1 MKKKWFVRFIPM
13 LVCFMGVFSQ
23 RAEASTGVY
32 VPDPVTG
39 FVANVRDAAYGAVAD
54 GVSDDTAAIQRAID
68 AVSAAGGGIVD
79 IPAGNYMINTLHQT
93 GHSYERA
100 GLVLKSNIIVRMA
113 NGAVLRAIPN
123 GERSYQIFSI
133 THVDNVHIMGGKLI
147 GDRDTH
153 IGNLGQTGYGVRIT
167 DATNVVIEDLYA
179 GEFWGD
185 GVFLGEDS
193 RNITLYRVICD
204 HNRRQG
210 MSIVGGHNVKILES
224 EFKRSDGTPPKSGID
239 IEPEGDHP
247 IVSGVE
253 IRNCLFEGSSTG
265 FVVSNQY
272 SNSVA
277 ENIIFADN
285 IVRGNK
291 TAINLVG
298 IQSGEVTGN
307 TIYHDQSITEND
319 THWGIRLRND
329 GRHPTRN
336 VIVRGNTIYGGN
348 VVDTT
353 GESSNV
359 IQNNTFK
366 AAVYIRGIAHAGQT
380 LKAKVYDGDY
390 GDLHVHNVVW
400 VPATAISSYQWY
412 ADGTAIAGATQSSY
426 IPTAADTGKEI
437 TVRVQYTDKAGNA
450 EDATSPPT
458 LPVNYANHAPTD
470 ITLNPLFIYSD
481 EYLAEV
487 GLLNTTDPDAGDVHT
502 YTVDDERFEIVY
514 DNLLRLKGDN
524 YIPFGSATNITLNV
538 TATDV
543 LGASYTKAFTV
554 EVTRP
559 KNQPPKKIT
568 IDNNI
573 LIAGRPGE
581 IVGKLTTLDLNV
593 GDTHTYN
600 VSDSR
605 FEVNSEGKLKLKD
618 GVSVDASLESSIS
631 LNVQAID
638 SGARA
643 YTEKFTLQV
652 QAGSSTGGA
661 GSAGAGN
668 TGGGNT
674 GAGNAGGGNTGAGN
688 AGAGNIGAGNAGAGN
703 AGGGNIGAGNA
714 GAGNTG
720 VGNAG
725 AGNAGGGNI
734 GAGNVG
740 AGNAGSGNTGI
751 ATPSGARQS
760 DIVTPSTSDQDSR
773 NSRRSGR
780 SSGRSGGSGSGE
792 SSNRNKSKKLRSS
805 NASSGSYSYVQT
817 NEKRYDRGSW
827 KQVGNIWQLDVDGTQ
842 AKSAWAFL
850 SDKWYLFNE
859 KGDMVTGWA
868 NVDDKWYFMDSSG
881 AMREGW
887 LEDGSGEWYYMNPIS
902 DGTRGAMRTGWHQI
916 DRKWYYFNT
925 ASDGAQGK
933 MLKNQRTPDGY
944 LLKADGIWDESA
956 AKQ

>member
-23 RAEASTGVY
+23 RVEASTGVY

-54 GVSDDTAAIQRAID
+54 GVSDDTVAIQRAID

-93 GHSYERA
+93 GYSYERA

-524 YIPFGSATNITLNV
+524 YIPFGSVANITLNV

-652 QAGSSTGGA
+652 QAGSSTGG
-661 GSAGAGN
+661 SGN
-668 TGGGNT
+668 V
-674 GAGNAGGGNTGAGN
+674 
-688 AGAGNIGAGNAGAGN
+688 
-703 AGGGNIGAGNA
+703 

-725 AGNAGGGNI
+725 GGST
-734 GAGNVG
+734 GAGN
-740 AGNAGSGNTGI
+740 NGI

-760 DIVTPSTSDQDSR
+760 DIVTPSTSDQDSG
-773 NSRRSGR
+773 NSRRSKR
-780 SSGRSGGSGSGE
+780 SSGRSGGSDSGE

-805 NASSGSYSYVQT
+805 NASSVSYSYVQT
-817 NEKRYDRGSW
+817 NGKRYDRGSW

-842 AKSAWAFL
+842 VKSAWAFL

-881 AMREGW
+881 AMCDGW
-887 LEDGSGEWYYMNPIS
+887 LEDGNGEWYYMNPIS

-925 ASDGAQGK
+925 VSDGAQGR

-944 LLKADGIWDESA
+944 LLKSDGIWDESA

>member
-1 MKKKWFVRFIPM
+1 
-13 LVCFMGVFSQ
+13 MGVFSQ

-668 TGGGNT
+668 TG
-674 GAGNAGGGNTGAGN
+674 
-688 AGAGNIGAGNAGAGN
+688 
-703 AGGGNIGAGNA
+703 
-714 GAGNTG
+714 

-780 SSGRSGGSGSGE
+780 GSGRSGGSGSGE

>member
-13 LVCFMGVFSQ
+13 LVCFMGIFSQ
-23 RAEASTGVY
+23 RAKASTGVY

-524 YIPFGSATNITLNV
+524 YIPFGSVANITLNV

-661 GSAGAGN
+661 GNTGGGSTGVGNTGAGN
-668 TGGGNT
+668 VGGGNT
-674 GAGNAGGGNTGAGN
+674 GAGNN
-688 AGAGNIGAGNAGAGN
+688 
-703 AGGGNIGAGNA
+703 
-714 GAGNTG
+714 
-720 VGNAG
+720 
-725 AGNAGGGNI
+725 
-734 GAGNVG
+734 
-740 AGNAGSGNTGI
+740 GI

-760 DIVTPSTSDQDSR
+760 DIVTPSTSDQDSG
-773 NSRRSGR
+773 NSRRSKR
-780 SSGRSGGSGSGE
+780 SSGRSGGSDSGE
-792 SSNRNKSKKLRSS
+792 SSNSNKSKKLRSS

-817 NEKRYDRGSW
+817 NGKRYDRGSW

-881 AMREGW
+881 AMHDGW
-887 LEDGSGEWYYMNPIS
+887 LEDGNGEWYYMNPIS

>member
-23 RAEASTGVY
+23 RVEASTGVY

-93 GHSYERA
+93 GYSYERA

-524 YIPFGSATNITLNV
+524 YIPFGSVANITLNV

-661 GSAGAGN
+661 GN
-668 TGGGNT
+668 TGGGS
-674 GAGNAGGGNTGAGN
+674 A
-688 AGAGNIGAGNAGAGN
+688 
-703 AGGGNIGAGNA
+703 
-714 GAGNTG
+714 G

-725 AGNAGGGNI
+725 AGNVGGGNT
-734 GAGNVG
+734 GA
-740 AGNAGSGNTGI
+740 GNTGI

-760 DIVTPSTSDQDSR
+760 DIVTPSTSDQDSG
-773 NSRRSGR
+773 NSRRSKR
-780 SSGRSGGSGSGE
+780 SSGRSGGSDSGE

-817 NEKRYDRGSW
+817 NGKRYDRGSW

-881 AMREGW
+881 AMHDGW
-887 LEDGSGEWYYMNPIS
+887 LEDGNGEWYYMNPIS

-925 ASDGAQGK
+925 ASDGAKGK

-956 AKQ
+956 AK

>member
-1 MKKKWFVRFIPM
+1 MELKKKWFVRFIPM

-23 RAEASTGVY
+23 RAKASTGVY

-93 GHSYERA
+93 GYSYERA

-285 IVRGNK
+285 IVRSNK

-524 YIPFGSATNITLNV
+524 YIPFGSVANITLNV

-661 GSAGAGN
+661 GNTGGGSAGVGNTGAGN
-668 TGGGNT
+668 VGGGNT
-674 GAGNAGGGNTGAGN
+674 GAGNN
-688 AGAGNIGAGNAGAGN
+688 
-703 AGGGNIGAGNA
+703 
-714 GAGNTG
+714 
-720 VGNAG
+720 
-725 AGNAGGGNI
+725 
-734 GAGNVG
+734 
-740 AGNAGSGNTGI
+740 GI

-760 DIVTPSTSDQDSR
+760 DIVTPSTSDQDSG
-773 NSRRSGR
+773 NSRRSKR
-780 SSGRSGGSGSGE
+780 SSGRSGGSDSGE

-805 NASSGSYSYVQT
+805 NASSVSYSYVQT
-817 NEKRYDRGSW
+817 NGKRYDRGSW

-842 AKSAWAFL
+842 VKSAWAFL

-881 AMREGW
+881 AMCDGW
-887 LEDGSGEWYYMNPIS
+887 LEDGNGEWYYMNPIS

-925 ASDGAQGK
+925 VSDGAQGK

>member
-1 MKKKWFVRFIPM
+1 
-13 LVCFMGVFSQ
+13 MGVFSQ

-674 GAGNAGGGNTGAGN
+674 GAGNAGGGN
-688 AGAGNIGAGNAGAGN
+688 I
-703 AGGGNIGAGNA
+703 
-714 GAGNTG
+714 
-720 VGNAG
+720 
-725 AGNAGGGNI
+725 
-734 GAGNVG
+734 G

-780 SSGRSGGSGSGE
+780 GSGRSGGSGSGE

-925 ASDGAQGK
+925 VSDGAQGR

>member
-1 MKKKWFVRFIPM
+1 MELKKKWFVRFIPM

-23 RAEASTGVY
+23 RVEASTGVY

-93 GHSYERA
+93 GYSYERA

-366 AAVYIRGIAHAGQT
+366 AAVYIRGIAHAGQA

-426 IPTAADTGKEI
+426 ILTAADTGKEI

-524 YIPFGSATNITLNV
+524 YIPFGSVANITLNV

-661 GSAGAGN
+661 GSTGGGSAGVGN
-668 TGGGNT
+668 TGGGSTGVGNTEGGSAGVGNT
-674 GAGNAGGGNTGAGN
+674 GAGN
-688 AGAGNIGAGNAGAGN
+688 
-703 AGGGNIGAGNA
+703 
-714 GAGNTG
+714 
-720 VGNAG
+720 VGD
-725 AGNAGGGNI
+725 
-734 GAGNVG
+734 
-740 AGNAGSGNTGI
+740 GNTGI

-760 DIVTPSTSDQDSR
+760 DIVTPSTSDQDSG
-773 NSRRSGR
+773 NSRRSKR
-780 SSGRSGGSGSGE
+780 SSGRSGGSDSGE

-805 NASSGSYSYVQT
+805 NASSVSYSYVQT
-817 NEKRYDRGSW
+817 NGKRYDRGSW

-842 AKSAWAFL
+842 VKSAWAFL

-881 AMREGW
+881 AMCDGW
-887 LEDGSGEWYYMNPIS
+887 LEDGNGEWYYMNPIS

-925 ASDGAQGK
+925 VSDGAQGR

-944 LLKADGIWDESA
+944 LLKSDGIWDESA

>member
-1 MKKKWFVRFIPM
+1 M
-13 LVCFMGVFSQ
+13 
-23 RAEASTGVY
+23 
-32 VPDPVTG
+32 
-39 FVANVRDAAYGAVAD
+39 
-54 GVSDDTAAIQRAID
+54 
-68 AVSAAGGGIVD
+68 
-79 IPAGNYMINTLHQT
+79 
-93 GHSYERA
+93 
-100 GLVLKSNIIVRMA
+100 
-113 NGAVLRAIPN
+113 
-123 GERSYQIFSI
+123 
-133 THVDNVHIMGGKLI
+133 
-147 GDRDTH
+147 
-153 IGNLGQTGYGVRIT
+153 
-167 DATNVVIEDLYA
+167 
-179 GEFWGD
+179 
-185 GVFLGEDS
+185 
-193 RNITLYRVICD
+193 
-204 HNRRQG
+204 
-210 MSIVGGHNVKILES
+210 
-224 EFKRSDGTPPKSGID
+224 
-239 IEPEGDHP
+239 
-247 IVSGVE
+247 
-253 IRNCLFEGSSTG
+253 
-265 FVVSNQY
+265 
-272 SNSVA
+272 
-277 ENIIFADN
+277 
-285 IVRGNK
+285 
-291 TAINLVG
+291 
-298 IQSGEVTGN
+298 
-307 TIYHDQSITEND
+307 
-319 THWGIRLRND
+319 
-329 GRHPTRN
+329 
-336 VIVRGNTIYGGN
+336 
-348 VVDTT
+348 
-353 GESSNV
+353 
-359 IQNNTFK
+359 
-366 AAVYIRGIAHAGQT
+366 
-380 LKAKVYDGDY
+380 
-390 GDLHVHNVVW
+390 VW

-412 ADGTAIAGATQSSY
+412 ADGTAIAGATQS

-524 YIPFGSATNITLNV
+524 YIPFGSVANITLNV

-661 GSAGAGN
+661 GNTGGGSTGAGN
-668 TGGGNT
+668 TGVGNAGSGNVGGGNT
-674 GAGNAGGGNTGAGN
+674 GAGNAGG
-688 AGAGNIGAGNAGAGN
+688 
-703 AGGGNIGAGNA
+703 
-714 GAGNTG
+714 
-720 VGNAG
+720 
-725 AGNAGGGNI
+725 
-734 GAGNVG
+734 
-740 AGNAGSGNTGI
+740 GNTGI

-760 DIVTPSTSDQDSR
+760 DIVTPSTSDQDSG
-773 NSRRSGR
+773 NSRRSKR
-780 SSGRSGGSGSGE
+780 SSGRSGGSDSGE

-817 NEKRYDRGSW
+817 NGKRYDRGSW

-881 AMREGW
+881 AMHDGW
-887 LEDGSGEWYYMNPIS
+887 LEDGNGEWYYMNPIS
-902 DGTRGAMRTGWHQI
+902 DGNRGAMRTGWHQI